1 MKKKL
6 QNTLGVA
13 LAAALTLTVLSACG
27 AGRSGAAASD
37 TSAAAQTQAQAQTQ
51 TQASSLSA
59 AASESVSASDAL
71 FSARD
76 LSGEYDAA
84 EAVSITL
91 TGSGADVRSDAVT
104 VSGSTVTI
112 TAAGTYLLSG
122 TLDNG
127 SVIVDAGK
135 DDKVQLVLDG
145 VQIHSDSFAALYV
158 KQADKVFVTLAEDSA
173 NVLSNGGSFTQIDD
187 SNVDAVIFSR
197 DDLTLNGSGTL
208 QISSPAGHGIVG
220 KDEVTI
226 TGGTCQIAAASHAI
240 AAKDSI
246 AISGGTFALAAYQDG
261 LHAENDDDDTLGSI
275 YITGGSFA
283 IQVSDDAIHAECLLQ
298 IDGGTFDITA
308 AEGLEATYVRI
319 NDGEINIQASDDGI
333 NAARKSKAYTP
344 TVEFNGGKTT
354 IVMGAG
360 DTDGVDSN
368 GNIIVNG
375 GTIDVT
381 GNSTFDYDG
390 TAQYN
395 GGTIIVNGQTVTTI
409 PNQMMGGGMGGGM
422 GSMGGMGGMK
432 SRGGRP

>member
-145 VQIHSDSFAALYV
+145 VQIHSDSFAAIYV
-158 KQADKVFVTLAEDSA
+158 KQADKVFVTTTDSE
-173 NVLSNGGSFTQIDD
+173 NSLSVT
-187 SNVDAVIFSR
+187 AP
-197 DDLTLNGSGTL
+197 T
-208 QISSPAGHGIVG
+208 SSPTAG
-220 KDEVTI
+220 
-226 TGGTCQIAAASHAI
+226 ASPR
-240 AAKDSI
+240 S
-246 AISGGTFALAAYQDG
+246 T
-261 LHAENDDDDTLGSI
+261 
-275 YITGGSFA
+275 
-283 IQVSDDAIHAECLLQ
+283 
-298 IDGGTFDITA
+298 TA
-308 AEGLEATYVRI
+308 T
-319 NDGEINIQASDDGI
+319 S
-333 NAARKSKAYTP
+333 TP
-344 TVEFNGGKTT
+344 
-354 IVMGAG
+354 
-360 DTDGVDSN
+360 
-368 GNIIVNG
+368 
-375 GTIDVT
+375 
-381 GNSTFDYDG
+381 
-390 TAQYN
+390 
-395 GGTIIVNGQTVTTI
+395 
-409 PNQMMGGGMGGGM
+409 
-422 GSMGGMGGMK
+422 
-432 SRGGRP
+432 